1 MKLGTITKDDADVFS
16 YDEDESVRDPNL
28 KKHLMHFSID
38 MDKTE
43 KTEKSTLEMELDL
56 NQKYVFV
63 LSPTNVIQESF
74 KLLVIQF
81 NTPI

>member
-28 KKHLMHFSID
+28 KKHLIHFGID

-56 NQKYVFV
+56 NQK
-63 LSPTNVIQESF
+63 
-74 KLLVIQF
+74 
-81 NTPI
+81 